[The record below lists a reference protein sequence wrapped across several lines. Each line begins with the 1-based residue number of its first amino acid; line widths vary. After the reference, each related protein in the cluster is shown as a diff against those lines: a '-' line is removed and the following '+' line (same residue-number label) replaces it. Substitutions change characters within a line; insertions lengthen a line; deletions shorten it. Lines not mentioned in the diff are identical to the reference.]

1 MDGFR
6 LELVRRLTIE
16 IVDSTD
22 KVLMVMMNGMI
33 SKASGIETL
42 NKHLKQLWQF
52 SLLSKTKWTLESS
65 AVSWPVSV
73 SSCIITLYSLLTTYF
88 VWMHPYIIVLLTH
101 ARSSSALVSDKR
113 ASQAPPQ
120 VSPSTPISRKCI
132 SHGPKCS
139 LSHLTFGNK
148 SLVWWQYVQSS
159 YFDLLTLVFF
169 FAGKSFSLSRN
180 TWARS
185 QCFPLISVTVMVWRV
200 LFVLTHF
207 DNGRDFPSA
216 SVSICQLPFPA
227 FTHLGF
233 YFFFTILY
241 TYFGWRNHVK

>member
-33 SKASGIETL
+33 SKASGIEML

-169 FAGKSFSLSRN
+169 LLGKASASHGTLEHVHNVSHWFLWLWWSDASYLSWHTLIMAETFLLPRFPFVNYHFLPSHTWAFISFS
-180 TWARS
+180 
-185 QCFPLISVTVMVWRV
+185 QFFIHISAEGTM
-200 LFVLTHF
+200 
-207 DNGRDFPSA
+207 
-216 SVSICQLPFPA
+216 
-227 FTHLGF
+227 
-233 YFFFTILY
+233 
-241 TYFGWRNHVK
+241 